1 MTKHVFNVYETLP
14 VLRTYEVE
22 LDTDNPD
29 TEEIIDAYLNGAA
42 KLLGE
47 SMDADIIEY
56 EYVGLIK
63 E

>member
-1 MTKHVFNVYETLP
+1 MTKHVFNVYEALP

-29 TEEIIDAYLNGAA
+29 TEEIIDAYISGAA
-42 KLLGE
+42 KLIGE
-47 SMDADIIEY
+47 SIDTDIIEY
-56 EYVGLIK
+56 KYVGLIK